1 MEALF
6 RARIGETGTT
16 SARGIRQKGNLFPL
30 RTMVWAGTSPSP
42 LNPPKVG
49 KEETAE
55 GREGDVVEL

>member
-1 MEALF
+1 MF
-6 RARIGETGTT
+6 RACIGEIGTT

-55 GREGDVVEL
+55 GREGEVVGL